1 MSGHRPCGAR
11 CETGAANNGTQM
23 GSCHDRSAGILH
35 PTVPIRT
42 PGLHHSSRSVFGH
55 HWASPYLLLHGL
67 RASPWASAGGLV
79 QVQIAQCGPVHHA
92 GRCWTL
98 RPQSAQRARCSAIPE
113 EAGKK
118 EQVENEWREWARA
131 PCGKGNKDTAVLQCR
146 ARWHRIELSVPV
158 ELRDACGEILAA
170 LRWNAVKKYS
180 SLETLKL
187 HALGMVW
194 KRCTVLYPGLSME
207 NPREISVESQWFS
220 VWFGCRFQDF
230 TMTVG
235 NPMVG
240 LPKRPQYS
248 VHPSSPIRIS
258 TVFPLHWARHVVC
271 QQCI

>member
-98 RPQSAQRARCSAIPE
+98 RPQSAQRARLQRYSWRSRE
-113 EAGKK
+113 EGTSG
-118 EQVENEWREWARA
+118 EWMEGVARA

-146 ARWHRIELSVPV
+146 ARWHRNWV
-158 ELRDACGEILAA
+158 ECSRGAAGRLRGDLGGFEMKCSEKIFLPWNFEVACS
-170 LRWNAVKKYS
+170 WNG
-180 SLETLKL
+180 LE
-187 HALGMVW
+187 
-194 KRCTVLYPGLSME
+194 RCTVLYPGLSME
-207 NPREISVESQWFS
+207 NPSEISVESQWFS